1 MGWQLTALGTGV
13 VKRKFV
19 YPEGVVELID
29 NRAAEDVVRLAAAGV
44 SHLFRKR
51 VIIDV
56 KPVAVI
62 EVETQPNR
70 APRLRAR
77 SRR

>member
-1 MGWQLTALGTGV
+1 MKLRYQ
-13 VKRKFV
+13 
-19 YPEGVVELID
+19 YPEGTVELID
-29 NRAAEDVVRLAAAGV
+29 NRAAEDMVRLAAAGV
-44 SHLFRKR
+44 GQLFRRR

-62 EVETQPNR
+62 EVETRPSTAQ
-70 APRLRAR
+70 RLRAR